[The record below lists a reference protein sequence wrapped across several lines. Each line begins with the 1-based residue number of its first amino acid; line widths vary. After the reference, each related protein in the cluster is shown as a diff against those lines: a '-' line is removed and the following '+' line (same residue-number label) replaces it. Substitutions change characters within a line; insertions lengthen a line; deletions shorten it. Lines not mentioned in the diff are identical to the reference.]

1 MFSLFGGNQKKKK
14 KKLINKFEK
23 KTINKVKTINFTESN
38 INLLNKMLIL
48 LVNNSTSLNLDD
60 KTVKK
65 INSIQKIINT

>member
-14 KKLINKFEK
+14 IELINKSEK

>member
-14 KKLINKFEK
+14 VELINKSEK
-23 KTINKVKTINFTESN
+23 KSINKVKSINFTESN

-48 LVNNSTSLNLDD
+48 LVNNSTILNLDN

-65 INSIQKIINT
+65 INNIQKIINT

>member
-1 MFSLFGGNQKKKK
+1 MVGIKKKK
-14 KKLINKFEK
+14 KIELINKSEK